1 MERDER
7 RRADALDQFWD
18 ARQRGDSPTRPDEL
32 DEMTA
37 QLVDHLSRRPA
48 SPDMTA
54 AQLRVRQRIVAA
66 VKTMEETMH
75 ATALPLPVTGSITRP
90 PGGRSGRVARHHHG
104 RVPTLALAA
113 MLVLAL
119 VAGLVALDPDLR
131 RPDRRDVIPAAV
143 FQEASPSPTGVLDQ
157 ETLVE
162 VTLPPITSSPASMT
176 EVGLVIEAVPAGS
189 TTVSTGDPGS
199 CCPGANV
206 SYVLEGTST
215 FRAGAPA
222 YVLGA
227 GGGTTPEVVAAGT
240 EVRLAPGDA
249 ILYGVDWEWTVTGDG
264 PMRLLSFWML
274 EGSSVPSLDVA
285 SWESEDFE
293 MVKTDTV
300 PPAPLTLRIGQVS
313 IDAGATLSP
322 GSAVVQVAVAL
333 PTEDARL
340 ATQSD
345 YGVKN
350 VGKEPVRLYVASL
363 SPADRDDDLGVAVGA
378 ATPAASPVP

>member
-7 RRADALDQFWD
+7 RRADALDRFWD

-75 ATALPLPVTGSITRP
+75 VTALPLSGTGSITRP
-90 PGGRSGRVARHHHG
+90 PDGRSGRVARHHHG
-104 RVPTLALAA
+104 RVPNLALAA
-113 MLVLAL
+113 MLLLAL

-131 RPDRRDVIPAAV
+131 RPDRGAVIPAAV
-143 FQEASPSPTGVLDQ
+143 LQEASPSPTGVLDQ

-162 VTLPPITSSPASMT
+162 VTLPADVLPLETTT
-176 EVGLVIEAVPAGS
+176 EVGLFISAVPADAG
-189 TTVSTGDPGS
+189 G
-199 CCPGANV
+199 CCPAQPAQNV
-206 SYVLEGTST
+206 TYVLEGTST
-215 FRAGAPA
+215 FRAQAPA
-222 YVLGA
+222 YVIRA
-227 GGGTTPEVVAAGT
+227 GGGATPEVVAAGT
-240 EVRLAPGDA
+240 EVSLTPGDT
-249 ILYGVDWEWTVTGDG
+249 ILYRDEFGWEWTVTGDG
-264 PMRLLSFWML
+264 PMRLLSLWMI
-274 EGSSVPSLDVA
+274 EGSSLPSSDLA
-285 SWESEDFE
+285 SWEVEDYGFI
-293 MVKTDTV
+293 TTNAL
-300 PPAPLTLRIGQVS
+300 PAAALTLTLRDVTV
-313 IDAGATLSP
+313 DAGVTLPP
-322 GSAVVQVAVAL
+322 GSAVVQVVVAL
-333 PTEDARL
+333 PAENARL
-340 ATQSD
+340 SQGSD

-363 SPADRDDDLGVAVGA
+363 SPADPDAEIVVAGVA